1 MSDKHNISIRFFND
15 REMRGNDA
23 NSNLKQKALSLLAT
37 LTN

>member
-1 MSDKHNISIRFFND
+1 MTDKHKISIRFFND

-23 NSNLKQKALSLLAT
+23 NSNLKPKTLSSLAT